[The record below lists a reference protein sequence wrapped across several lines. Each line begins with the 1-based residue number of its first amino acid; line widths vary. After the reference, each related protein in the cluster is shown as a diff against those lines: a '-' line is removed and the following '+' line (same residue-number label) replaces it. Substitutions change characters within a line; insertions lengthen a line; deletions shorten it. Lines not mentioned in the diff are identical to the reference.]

1 MKKLLILSLI
11 SLCYV
16 CANAESSDSTLTEK
30 NIREKILGD
39 IQQNLAQKNE
49 QFDST
54 IVKLDRRVSKLDST
68 IKLTGNP
75 KERIDKLV
83 ERVQVLEE
91 KQKAIEANELN
102 TYEANYQSAVI
113 NLVSM
118 DREIKP
124 LILFHTTK
132 DFFNALTETSNPVNY
147 AGFQPG
153 FEKFKLYVQKHKEHD
168 ATLHTVS
175 DMISATGNISFGIPL
190 VGAYSQLLF
199 SGMAKYVNAIGH
211 KKREMKREAE
221 TMFAVTTTLSQFT
234 TDKNMIDNEWDAITK
249 SLEEMQVY
257 YDSSLNRNLHMVDIN
272 RAEFTNAFTRES
284 DANKRYLYLTLLRD
298 KAALYVIEMKQHNPK
313 DWKENIYYQLMDVQS
328 LKMKYGDVTY
338 RIREHIDK
346 YNQLIDKYKN
356 NKNIGDHVAKLEN
369 KLNDLKQTFDST
381 FEPIEYVHTATRM
394 YKVM

>member
-1 MKKLLILSLI
+1 
-11 SLCYV
+11 
-16 CANAESSDSTLTEK
+16 
-30 NIREKILGD
+30 
-39 IQQNLAQKNE
+39 
-49 QFDST
+49 
-54 IVKLDRRVSKLDST
+54 
-68 IKLTGNP
+68 
-75 KERIDKLV
+75 
-83 ERVQVLEE
+83 
-91 KQKAIEANELN
+91 
-102 TYEANYQSAVI
+102 
-113 NLVSM
+113 M

-153 FEKFKLYVQKHKEHD
+153 FEKFKVYVQKHKEHD

-175 DMISATGNISFGIPL
+175 DMISATGNVSFGIPL

-211 KKREMKREAE
+211 NKREMKREAE

-234 TDKNMIDNEWDAITK
+234 TDKNMIENEWDAITK

-257 YDSSLNRNLHMVDIN
+257 YDSSLSRNLHMVDIN
-272 RAEFTNAFTRES
+272 RTEFTNAFTRES
-284 DANKRYLYLTLLRD
+284 DANKRYLYLTMLRD
-298 KAALYVIEMKQHNPK
+298 KAALYVIDMKQRNPK

-356 NKNIGDHVAKLEN
+356 NKNIGDHVTKLEN